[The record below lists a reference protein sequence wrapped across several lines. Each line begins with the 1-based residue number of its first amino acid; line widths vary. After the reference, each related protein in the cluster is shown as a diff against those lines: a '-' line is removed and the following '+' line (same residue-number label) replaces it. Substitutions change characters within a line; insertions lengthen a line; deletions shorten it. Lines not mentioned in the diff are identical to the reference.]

1 MNELLP
7 CIPLKNVV
15 IFPKL
20 VAPISVGRPKS
31 LAAVDHAVKHTN
43 SRILAFLQKDMEKE
57 DPDMK
62 DLYEVGVQ
70 CLVRRV
76 EDRDNGA
83 QVILEG
89 FQRVTALSQTSEE
102 PYMELSVQRLD
113 EDVDLEDESL
123 PVDSRALQNNNL
135 ELARKVANLMNPDK
149 GDQIF
154 KQFVA
159 NHTRAVTQAYRFS
172 TKSPNADCEVH
183 QALLEI
189 DDVETLLRAV
199 GELLRN
205 DISVAEVQL
214 EIQSK
219 AAKINESGQREVFLR
234 QQKRA
239 IEEALGEGDSDDEIQ
254 ELREKIKQINFP
266 DATRKEI
273 ERELKRLQK
282 MSSQAAEYQVAR
294 SYLELVTELPWNI
307 ITEDNLDLRHAGV
320 VLDEDHY
327 GLEDVKERILE
338 ALAILQLNP
347 EAKSSILCF
356 VGPPGVGKTSLGQS
370 IARAM
375 GRKFERMSL
384 GGLHDEAELRGHRR
398 TYIGAMPGRVLQ
410 AVRRC
415 GVRNPVLMLDELDKL
430 GRDYRGDPSA
440 ALMEILDP
448 AQNKEFRDNYLNLP
462 FDLSKVFFITT
473 ANTLH
478 GIPAPL
484 LDRMEVLELTGYSEM
499 EKVEIAKKYLIPRQ
513 IENAGL
519 QTKQLKF
526 NVAGIKHCIQRYTR
540 EAGVRE
546 LERTIERIARKRAK
560 ESLLDK
566 SLSKTVTA
574 TVISR
579 LLGPE
584 KFKADR
590 ARENVGDGVATGLA
604 WTAAGGDV
612 LYIEASLAPKEEKV
626 TITGQIGQVMQ
637 ESARA
642 ARSYIWKA
650 APELDIDRT
659 DIEQAG
665 VHIHV
670 PEGAVPKDGPS
681 AGVTMATA
689 LASAY
694 SKKAV
699 REDIAMTGEITL
711 SGLVLP
717 VGGIREKV
725 LAAHRTGI
733 KHVILPKDNEAELTK
748 LPDTVRDDME
758 FTLVD
763 TLADVVKV
771 AIPELKLKQTKRA
784 TTN

>member
-1 MNELLP
+1 MAHSLP
-7 CIPLKNVV
+7 CIPLKNIV
-15 IFPKL
+15 IFPSL
-20 VAPISVGRPKS
+20 IFPISVGRRKS
-31 LAAVDHAVKHTN
+31 LTAVEHALSKTN
-43 SRILAFLQKDMEKE
+43 SNILAVLQHDIDNE
-57 DPDMK
+57 DPLLG
-62 DLYEVGVQ
+62 DLYDIGMM
-70 CLVRRV
+70 CAVRRI
-76 EDRDNGA
+76 EERENGA

-89 FQRVTALSQTSEE
+89 VRRVKLLSQSENE
-102 PYMELSVQRLD
+102 DYMELAYEPLDDEVDQDKPASV
-113 EDVDLEDESL
+113 EV
-123 PVDSRALQNNNL
+123 RALQNDNL

-159 NHTRAVTQAYRFS
+159 NNTKPVLQAYRFA
-172 TKSPNADCEVH
+172 TKSPNVDFTKH
-183 QALLEI
+183 QELLEI
-189 DDVETLLRAV
+189 QGVETLLKTV
-199 GELLRN
+199 GDLLRQ

-219 AAKINESGQREVFLR
+219 AHKINESGQREVFLR

-239 IEEALGEGDSDDEIQ
+239 IEEALGEGDTDDEIQ
-254 ELREKIKQINFP
+254 QLKEQIRQINFP
-266 DATRKEI
+266 EQVRAEI
-273 ERELKRLQK
+273 DRELKRLQK
-282 MSSQAAEYQVAR
+282 MSPQAAEYQVAR
-294 SYLELVTELPWNI
+294 SYLELVSELPWNI
-307 ITEDNLDLRHAGV
+307 ITEDNLDLGHAKV
-320 VLDEDHY
+320 ILDEDHY
-327 GLEDVKERILE
+327 GLTDVKDRILE
-338 ALAILQLNP
+338 ALAVLQLNP
-347 EAKSSILCF
+347 DAKSSILCF

-410 AVRRC
+410 AVRRS

-430 GRDYRGDPSA
+430 GRDYRGDPSG

-473 ANTLH
+473 ANTTH
-478 GIPAPL
+478 TIPAPL
-484 LDRMEVLELTGYSEM
+484 LDRLEILELTGYSEL

-513 IENAGL
+513 IENTGL
-519 QTKQLKF
+519 KSSQLKF
-526 NVAGIKHCIQRYTR
+526 TPTGLKHCIQRYTR

-546 LERTIERIARKRAK
+546 LERTIERVARKRAK
-560 ESLLDK
+560 ESLLNM

-574 TVISR
+574 PVIST

-590 ARENVGDGVATGLA
+590 VRENTGDGVATGLA

-650 APELDIDRT
+650 ASDLHIDRES
-659 DIEQAG
+659 IEG
-665 VHIHV
+665 TGIHIHV

-694 SKKAV
+694 SRKAV
-699 REDIAMTGEITL
+699 RDDVAMTGEITL

-733 KHVILPKDNEAELTK
+733 RHVILPKDNEAELTK
-748 LPDTVRDDME
+748 LPDTVRNDME
-758 FTLVD
+758 FSLVN
-763 TLADVVKV
+763 TLADVVEI
-771 AIPELKLKQTKRA
+771 AIPELTGRVSQAQKKH
-784 TTN
+784 

>member
-1 MNELLP
+1 MAKTLP
-7 CIPLKNVV
+7 CIPLKNIV
-15 IFPKL
+15 IFPSL
-20 VAPISVGRPKS
+20 IFPISVGRAKS
-31 LAAVDHAVKHTN
+31 LAAVESVVKKTN
-43 SRILAFLQKDMEKE
+43 AKILAVLQHDMENE
-57 DPDMK
+57 DPLIG
-62 DLYEVGVQ
+62 DLYKIGTV
-70 CLVRRV
+70 CTVRRI
-76 EDRDNGA
+76 EERDSGA

-89 FQRVTALSQTSEE
+89 VSRVELKGQSENE
-102 PYMELSVQRLD
+102 AFMELAYEPLKNAVDD
-113 EDVDLEDESL
+113 EV
-123 PVDSRALQNNNL
+123 PTTVAIKALQNENL

-159 NHTRAVTQAYRFS
+159 NNTSPVLQAYRFA
-172 TKSPNADCEVH
+172 TKSPNADFTTH
-183 QALLEI
+183 QQLLEI
-189 DDVETLLRAV
+189 KDVKPLLQRV
-199 GELLRN
+199 GELLTA
-205 DISVAEVQL
+205 DISVAEVQI

-219 AAKINESGQREVFLR
+219 AHKINESGQREVFLR

-254 ELREKIKQINFP
+254 QLKDQIKQINFP
-266 DATRKEI
+266 ENARTEI

-282 MSSQAAEYQVAR
+282 MSPQAAEYQVAR

-307 ITEDNLDLRHAGV
+307 VTEDDLDLSHAHRI
-320 VLDEDHY
+320 LNEDHY
-327 GLEDVKERILE
+327 GLDDVKERILE
-338 ALAILQLNP
+338 ALAVLQLNP
-347 EAKSSILCF
+347 EAKASILCF

-415 GVRNPVLMLDELDKL
+415 GVRNPILMMDELDKL
-430 GRDYRGDPSA
+430 GRDYRGDPSS

-462 FDLSKVFFITT
+462 FDLSKVLFITT
-473 ANTLH
+473 ANTMH
-478 GIPAPL
+478 TIPGPL
-484 LDRMEVLELTGYSEM
+484 LDRMEVLELTGYSEL

-513 IENAGL
+513 IENTGL
-519 QTKQLKF
+519 KAKQLKF
-526 NVAGIKHCIQRYTR
+526 TTAGIKYCVQRYTR

-546 LERTIERIARKRAK
+546 LERTIERVARKRAK
-560 ESLLDK
+560 ESLLK
-566 SLSKTVTA
+566 RTLSQTVTA
-574 TVISR
+574 PIISL
-579 LLGPE
+579 LLGPA

-590 ARENVGDGVATGLA
+590 VRESRGDGVATGLA

-626 TITGQIGQVMQ
+626 TITGHIGQVMQ
-637 ESARA
+637 ESAKA

-650 APELDIDRT
+650 ASDLH
-659 DIEQAG
+659 IERSWIEEAG

-699 REDIAMTGEITL
+699 RHDVAMTGEITL

-733 KHVILPKDNEAELTK
+733 RHVILPKDNEAELTK
-748 LPDTVRDDME
+748 LPEAVREDMQ
-758 FTLVD
+758 FSLVN
-763 TLADVVKV
+763 TLADVVKI
-771 AIPELKLKQTKRA
+771 AIPDLKAKSSRKPTSH
-784 TTN
+784 

>member
-1 MNELLP
+1 MAHTLP
-7 CIPLKNVV
+7 CIPLKNIV
-15 IFPKL
+15 IFPSL
-20 VAPISVGRPKS
+20 IFPISVGRRKS
-31 LAAVDHAVKHTN
+31 LAAVEHALSDTN
-43 SRILAFLQKDMEKE
+43 SNILAVLQHDIDNEE
-57 DPDMK
+57 PVLG
-62 DLYEVGVQ
+62 DLYNVGMM
-70 CLVRRV
+70 CAVRRI
-76 EDRDNGA
+76 EERESGA

-89 FQRVTALSQTSEE
+89 VRRVKLLSQTENQDF
-102 PYMELSVQRLD
+102 MELGFEPLND
-113 EDVDLEDESL
+113 DVDQDQPGTVEI
-123 PVDSRALQNNNL
+123 RALQNDNL
-135 ELARKVANLMNPDK
+135 ELARRVANLINPDK

-159 NHTRAVTQAYRFS
+159 NNTKPVLQAYRFA
-172 TKSPNADCEVH
+172 TKSQNVDFIKH
-183 QALLEI
+183 QELLEI
-189 DDVETLLRAV
+189 PDVRTLLTTV
-199 GELLRN
+199 GDLLRQ

-219 AAKINESGQREVFLR
+219 AHKINESGQREVFLR

-239 IEEALGEGDSDDEIQ
+239 IEEALGEGDTDDEILQ
-254 ELREKIKQINFP
+254 LKEQIKQINFP
-266 DATRKEI
+266 EI
-273 ERELKRLQK
+273 VRAEIDRELKRLQK
-282 MSSQAAEYQVAR
+282 MSPQAAEYQVAR
-294 SYLELVTELPWNI
+294 SYLELVSELPWNI
-307 ITEDNLDLRHAGV
+307 ITEDNLDLSHAKV

-338 ALAILQLNP
+338 ALAVLQLNP
-347 EAKSSILCF
+347 DAKSSILCF

-410 AVRRC
+410 AVRRS

-430 GRDYRGDPSA
+430 GRDYRGDPSG

-473 ANTLH
+473 ANTTH
-478 GIPAPL
+478 TIPAPL
-484 LDRMEVLELTGYSEM
+484 LDRLEILELTGYSEI
-499 EKVEIAKKYLIPRQ
+499 EKLEIAKKYLIPRQ
-513 IENAGL
+513 IENTGL
-519 QTKQLKF
+519 TSAQLKF
-526 NVAGIKHCIQRYTR
+526 TAAGIRHCIQRYTR

-546 LERTIERIARKRAK
+546 LERTIERVARKRAK
-560 ESLLDK
+560 ESLMNM

-574 TVISR
+574 PVIST

-590 ARENVGDGVATGLA
+590 VRENTGDGVATGLA

-637 ESARA
+637 ESAKA

-650 APELDIDRT
+650 APDLHIDRES
-659 DIEQAG
+659 IEGTG

-694 SKKAV
+694 SRKAV
-699 REDIAMTGEITL
+699 RDDVAMTGEITL

-733 KHVILPKDNEAELTK
+733 RHVILPKDNEAELSR
-748 LPDTVRDDME
+748 LPETVRDDMK
-758 FTLVD
+758 FSLVN
-763 TLADVVKV
+763 TLADVVEI
-771 AIPELKLKQTKRA
+771 AIPDLKERA
-784 TTN
+784 SQAQKKH

>member
-1 MNELLP
+1 MAETLP
-7 CIPLKNVV
+7 CIPLKNIV
-15 IFPKL
+15 IFPSL
-20 VAPISVGRPKS
+20 IFPISVGRRKS
-31 LAAVDHAVKHTN
+31 LAAVEHSTRQTN
-43 SRILAFLQKDMEKE
+43 SKMLAVLQHDIENE
-57 DPDMK
+57 DPVVG
-62 DLYEVGVQ
+62 DLFKVGTL
-70 CLVRRV
+70 CSVRRI
-76 EDRDNGA
+76 EERDSGA

-89 FQRVTALSQTSEE
+89 VQRVKILSQVDNGKF
-102 PYMELSVQRLD
+102 MELEYEPLAD
-113 EDVDLEDESL
+113 EVDLDKPPSVE
-123 PVDSRALQNNNL
+123 VRALQNDNL

-159 NHTRAVTQAYRFS
+159 NNTTPVLQAYRFA
-172 TKSPNADCEVH
+172 TKSPNADYATH
-183 QALLEI
+183 QELLEI
-189 DDVETLLRAV
+189 KVVQTLLSTV
-199 GELLRN
+199 GDLLRQ

-219 AAKINESGQREVFLR
+219 AHKINESGQREVFLR

-239 IEEALGEGDSDDEIQ
+239 IEEALGEGDTDDEIQ
-254 ELREKIKQINFP
+254 QLKDQIKQINFP
-266 DATRKEI
+266 EETRTEI
-273 ERELKRLQK
+273 DRELKRLQK
-282 MSSQAAEYQVAR
+282 MSPQAAEYQVAR

-307 ITEDNLDLRHAGV
+307 ITEDNLDLAHSKV

-327 GLEDVKERILE
+327 GLSDVKERILE
-338 ALAILQLNP
+338 ALAVLQLNP
-347 EAKSSILCF
+347 DAKSSILCF

-410 AVRRC
+410 AIRRC
-415 GVRNPVLMLDELDKL
+415 RVRNPVLMLDELDKL
-430 GRDYRGDPSA
+430 GRDYRGDPSG

-473 ANTLH
+473 ANTTH
-478 GIPAPL
+478 TIPGPL
-484 LDRMEVLELTGYSEM
+484 LDRLEILELTGYSEI

-513 IENAGL
+513 VENAGI
-519 QTKQLKF
+519 KSSQLKF
-526 NVAGIKHCIQRYTR
+526 TNAGIKHCIQRYTR

-546 LERTIERIARKRAK
+546 LERTIERVARKRAK
-560 ESLLDK
+560 ESLLK
-566 SLSKTVTA
+566 QPLSKTVTA
-574 TVISR
+574 PVISS

-590 ARENVGDGVATGLA
+590 VRDNIGDGVATGLA

-650 APELDIDRT
+650 ATDLHIDRSS
-659 DIEQAG
+659 IEDVG
-665 VHIHV
+665 IHIHV

-699 REDIAMTGEITL
+699 RDDVAMTGEITL

-733 KHVILPKDNEAELTK
+733 RHVILPKDNEAELTK

-758 FTLVD
+758 FSLVN
-763 TLADVVKV
+763 TLADVVEI
-771 AIPELKLKQTKRA
+771 AIPELKSIQLGDQPE
-784 TTN
+784 N

>member
-1 MNELLP
+1 M
-7 CIPLKNVV
+7 
-15 IFPKL
+15 
-20 VAPISVGRPKS
+20 
-31 LAAVDHAVKHTN
+31 VDLH
-43 SRILAFLQKDMEKE
+43 Q
-57 DPDMK
+57 
-62 DLYEVGVQ
+62 VGVQ
-70 CLVRRV
+70 CIIRRV
-76 EDRDNGA
+76 EERENGA
-83 QVILEG
+83 AVILEG
-89 FQRVTALSQTSEE
+89 QSRVSLISEASESSFMALNVE
-102 PYMELSVQRLD
+102 PLD
-113 EDVDLEDESL
+113 RE
-123 PVDSRALQNNNL
+123 VDSKAEPQSVSIKALQNNNL
-135 ELARKVANLMNPDK
+135 ELARKVAKLINPDK

-154 KQFVA
+154 KQFIA
-159 NHTRAVTQAYRFS
+159 NHTHAVTQAYRFA
-172 TKSPNADCEVH
+172 TKSQNSDYEEH
-183 QALLEI
+183 QKILDIDDIDALLRSVADI
-189 DDVETLLRAV
+189 LN
-199 GELLRN
+199 N
-205 DISVAEVQL
+205 DINVAEVQL

-219 AAKINESGQREVFLR
+219 AAKINEGGQREVFLR

-239 IEEALGEGDSDDEIQ
+239 IEEALGEGDTEDEIQ
-254 ELREKIKQINFP
+254 ELRDKIKQINFP
-266 DATRKEI
+266 ENTRKEI
-273 ERELKRLQK
+273 EREIKRLQK
-282 MSSQAAEYQVAR
+282 MSPQAAEYQVSR

-307 ITEDNLDLRHAGV
+307 ITEDNLDLKHAKV
-320 VLDEDHY
+320 VLDDDHY
-327 GLEDVKERILE
+327 GLDDIKERILE
-338 ALAILQLNP
+338 ALAVLQLNP
-347 EAKSSILCF
+347 DAKSSILCF

-398 TYIGAMPGRVLQ
+398 TYIGAMPGRILQ

-478 GIPAPL
+478 DIPAPL
-484 LDRMEVLELTGYSEM
+484 LDRMEVLNLTGYSEL

-513 IENAGL
+513 IENNGL
-519 QTKQLKF
+519 KPGQLKF
-526 NVAGIKHCIQRYTR
+526 TVPGIKHCIQRYTR

-546 LERTIERIARKRAK
+546 LERTIERVARKRAK
-560 ESLLDK
+560 DSLLDQ

-574 TVISR
+574 PVISN

-590 ARENVGDGVATGLA
+590 MRENVGDGVATGLA

-650 APELDIDRT
+650 APELDIDRSS
-659 DIEQAG
+659 IEQAG

-694 SKKAV
+694 SRKAV
-699 REDIAMTGEITL
+699 RDDIAMTGEITL

-733 KHVILPKDNEAELTK
+733 RHVILPKDNEAELNK
-748 LPDTVRDDME
+748 LPDAVRDDME
-758 FTLVD
+758 FTLVN
-763 TLADVVKV
+763 TLADVVEI
-771 AIPELKLKQTKRA
+771 AIPALKLKPSKEETA
-784 TTN
+784 N